1 MARYVKVSAIA
12 PRPHDMDPKKDMN
25 ACVDEMIV
33 YWDQWLESVLCDQPD
48 LVVLPEACDRPPNF
62 TLAQRLA
69 YYAARGNRIRDHFMA
84 VARTHRCN
92 IAYSAARTLP
102 DGTSRNSTQFINRL
116 GGIDGVYNKNHLV
129 HDEYYEAHLLYGK
142 DAPIIQTDFGKV
154 AGVICFDLNYQELR
168 EKYEQGKPEV
178 LVFSSMYHGG
188 LMQNYWAYAC
198 RAWFIGCVAGD
209 QCTIINPIGD
219 LVAQSTNYY
228 PYVTADINLD
238 YRIAHIDY
246 NQDKF
251 KAAKQKYGSQLKI
264 YEPGH
269 IGVVLLT
276 SESDA
281 VTMAEIVSEFDIELW
296 DDYYARSMAER
307 HAPGHI
313 EP

>member
-1 MARYVKVSAIA
+1 MARYTKVSAVA
-12 PRPHDMDPKKDMN
+12 PRPHELDPRKDMN
-25 ACVDEMIV
+25 ACVDDMIAH
-33 YWDQWLESVLCDQPD
+33 WDFWLESVLCDKPD

-62 TLAQRLA
+62 TMAQRLD
-69 YYAARGNRIRDHFMA
+69 YYAARGNRIRDHFIA
-84 VARTHRCN
+84 VARAHQCN

-102 DGTSRNSTQFINRL
+102 DGTSRNTTQFINRQ
-116 GGIDGVYNKNHLV
+116 GGIDGVYNKNHLT
-129 HDEYYEAHLLYGK
+129 HGEHFDAHLLYGK
-142 DAPIIQTDFGKV
+142 DAPIIRTDFGKV
-154 AGVICFDLNYQELR
+154 AGVICFDLNFEELR
-168 EKYEQGKPEV
+168 KKYEKAKPEV

-198 RAWFIGCVAGD
+198 RAWFIGCVPGD

-238 YRIAHIDY
+238 YQIAHIDY
-246 NQDKF
+246 NRDKF
-251 KAAKQKYGSQLKI
+251 KAAKQKYGNQLKI
-264 YEPGH
+264 YDPGH
-269 IGVVLLT
+269 VGAVLLT
-276 SESDA
+276 SESET
-281 VTMAEIVSEFDIELW
+281 VTMEEIISEFEIELW